1 MAGAGDAEGGGGKL
15 LPHSLDAE
23 VSVLGAILLDN
34 AVLGDLVQTVQS
46 DHFYK
51 SAHRHLFEAMIAL
64 YDRGQAIDFVTLRDE
79 LLKRG
84 VLEKAGGVETIVS
97 VAGAVPS
104 PANCQD
110 YAAIV
115 KEKATLRA
123 LIDVSSD
130 ITRQAYEC
138 RGEVKELVDSAEA
151 RIFAIADKNETNEG
165 TKISDVLLSTFKMIE
180 DFHRNKG
187 ALTGLPT
194 GFYDLDAMT
203 CGLQP
208 SELIVVAARPSMG
221 KTTFC
226 LNIAEHAAVELGKSV
241 AIFSLETSKQQIAQN
256 LLCSLARID
265 AHKLRRGEIP
275 EADWSR
281 LPDVAGRLHDAKI
294 FVDDTPALSPLSLK
308 AKARRLKAK
317 YGLDLIVLDYLQL
330 MESPMRGDG
339 DSRQQEIS
347 AISRSLKML
356 ARELNVSVIGIS
368 QLNRAVDSR
377 EDHRPRMSDLRE
389 SGAIEQDADL
399 ICFLFREEYYKQS
412 DQNKGI
418 AEVIIAKHRNGP
430 TGSVKL
436 NFMPEFLRFGN
447 LAYETMASG

>member
-1 MAGAGDAEGGGGKL
+1 MAGTGGPEERN

-23 VSVLGAILLDN
+23 VSVLGAVMLEN
-34 AVLGDLVQTVQS
+34 ALLGDIVQIVRPE
-46 DHFYK
+46 HFYK
-51 SAHRHLFEAMIAL
+51 SAHRLVYESMIGL
-64 YDRGQAIDFVTLRDE
+64 YDRAQAIDLVTLRDE

-84 VLEKAGGVETIVS
+84 ILEKAGGTDAIVS
-97 VAGAVPS
+97 IMGSVPS
-104 PANCQD
+104 PANGTD

-115 KEKATLRA
+115 REKATLRS
-123 LIDVSSD
+123 LIEEAGEIV
-130 ITRQAYEC
+130 RQAYDC
-138 RGEVKELVDSAEA
+138 RGDVKELLDAAEA
-151 RIFAIADKNETNEG
+151 RIFAIADRIEKNEG
-165 TKISDVLLSTFKMIE
+165 TRIADVLLTTFKMIE

-194 GFYDLDAMT
+194 GFYDLDALT

-208 SELIVVAARPSMG
+208 SELIVVAGRPSMG

-226 LNIAEHAAVELGKSV
+226 LNVAEYAAVEMGKSV
-241 AIFSLETSKQQIAQN
+241 AIYSLETSRQQIAQN

-265 AHKLRRGEIP
+265 AHKLRRGDIP
-275 EADWSR
+275 EAEWSR

-294 FVDDTPALSPLSLK
+294 FVDDTPALSPLTLK
-308 AKARRLKAK
+308 AKARRLRAK
-317 YGLDLIVLDYLQL
+317 HDLDLVIVDYLQL
-330 MESPMRGDG
+330 MESPFRGG
-339 DSRQQEIS
+339 EESRQQEIS
-347 AISRSLKML
+347 AISRALKML
-356 ARELNVSVIGIS
+356 ARELGVCIIGIS

-399 ICFLFREEYYKQS
+399 ILFLYRDEYYKPS
-412 DQNKGI
+412 DQNKGV

-436 NFMPEFLRFGN
+436 TFMPEFLRFGN
-447 LAYETMASG
+447 LAYESVGVPQ